1 MDIECMARLQHGGG
15 KLMDK
20 GKMER
25 EGWKLASTTSGEH
38 LKRILEMYH
47 ELGFNVYTEEVTPEE
62 CGGCTTCYVAG
73 DETIHRVYTR
83 TGD

>member
-1 MDIECMARLQHGGG
+1 
-15 KLMDK
+15 MDK
-20 GKMER
+20 YRMER

-47 ELGFNVYTEEVTPEE
+47 ELGFDVCTEEVTQED

-73 DETIHRVYTR
+73 DETIYRIYTR
-83 TGD
+83 TKDQAEEVI